1 MRDTWVLT
9 VRTSLPKA
17 CENAYGLKLD
27 VYAFES
33 FQEGRDAV
41 RKVMNKFAFAKNKMF
56 DGKGKLTRMTWCS
69 RYMVSEKE
77 EECAP
82 RLFLAGKDGV
92 YSRAALQDLSRRG
105 CCTSFEEW

>member
-1 MRDTWVLT
+1 MLT

-69 RYMVSEKE
+69 RYMIYGFGKGGRV
-77 EECAP
+77 CP

>member
-1 MRDTWVLT
+1 M
-9 VRTSLPKA
+9 PKA

-41 RKVMNKFAFAKNKMF
+41 RKVMNKFAFAKKQDVCRKGKTHSHDVVLAIYGF
-56 DGKGKLTRMTWCS
+56 GKGGRVC
-69 RYMVSEKE
+69 
-77 EECAP
+77 P

>member
-1 MRDTWVLT
+1 MKDTWVLT

-27 VYAFES
+27 VYACES

-56 DGKGKLTRMTWCS
+56 DEKGKLTRMTWCS

-82 RLFLAGKDGV
+82 IISRGKGWCIFK
-92 YSRAALQDLSRRG
+92 SCFAR
-105 CCTSFEEW
+105 SFKARMLYQL

>member
-1 MRDTWVLT
+1 M
-9 VRTSLPKA
+9 PKA

-41 RKVMNKFAFAKNKMF
+41 RKVMNKFAFAN
-56 DGKGKLTRMTWCS
+56 
-69 RYMVSEKE
+69 
-77 EECAP
+77 
-82 RLFLAGKDGV
+82 
-92 YSRAALQDLSRRG
+92 LQDLSRRG

>member
-1 MRDTWVLT
+1 MKDTWVLT

-27 VYAFES
+27 GYAFES

-41 RKVMNKFAFAKNKMF
+41 RKVMNKFAFAN
-56 DGKGKLTRMTWCS
+56 
-69 RYMVSEKE
+69 
-77 EECAP
+77 
-82 RLFLAGKDGV
+82 
-92 YSRAALQDLSRRG
+92 LQDLSRRG